1 MKNEQLTKLA
11 KLIDEL
17 DAKEYHLEAFILNQ
31 EYIKIAQTPAQIETG
46 ERIVGDEAADK
57 ALELAGGKKLT
68 EELVKKFPTK
78 VKVNP
83 GSALKGFGVGWLVDM
98 GATYALDFF
107 ESSQGPYKVYQSNKS
122 DLDKILTVINKLVP
136 SSSIYQ
142 LTDQI
147 KDLANDG
154 MKKFDEGKETIKTA
168 CHINFKKVYNAK
180 TQKLAIRGNFEEEM
194 PEYLREFFTGA
205 LAGAAAGGVIGGPIG
220 ALVGSL
226 TGGTGN
232 VLTKGAEDLWYRN
245 ISNTGKAYLQSKDLS
260 LKISKMSDALEQID
274 VNIANTLVEKSSELL
289 KEIERMNLDNKDKG
303 MLENLVQA
311 IEEKIGS
318 AGKFVKDKIKDLTN
332 GESGESGNFSSP
344 STPSSGS
351 SSEQVRIL

>member
-31 EYIKIAQTPAQIETG
+31 EYIKLAQTSSQIETG

-98 GATYALDFF
+98 GANYALDFF

-318 AGKFVKDKIKDLTN
+318 AGKFVKDKVKDLTN

>member
-1 MKNEQLTKLA
+1 M
-11 KLIDEL
+11 
-17 DAKEYHLEAFILNQ
+17 
-31 EYIKIAQTPAQIETG
+31 
-46 ERIVGDEAADK
+46 
-57 ALELAGGKKLT
+57 
-68 EELVKKFPTK
+68 
-78 VKVNP
+78 
-83 GSALKGFGVGWLVDM
+83 
-98 GATYALDFF
+98 
-107 ESSQGPYKVYQSNKS
+107 
-122 DLDKILTVINKLVP
+122 TVINKLVP

-318 AGKFVKDKIKDLTN
+318 AGKFVKDKVKDLTN

>member
-1 MKNEQLTKLA
+1 MKNEQLAKLA

-57 ALELAGGKKLT
+57 ALELAGGKKIT

-98 GATYALDFF
+98 GANYALDFF

-318 AGKFVKDKIKDLTN
+318 AGKFVKDKVKDFTN